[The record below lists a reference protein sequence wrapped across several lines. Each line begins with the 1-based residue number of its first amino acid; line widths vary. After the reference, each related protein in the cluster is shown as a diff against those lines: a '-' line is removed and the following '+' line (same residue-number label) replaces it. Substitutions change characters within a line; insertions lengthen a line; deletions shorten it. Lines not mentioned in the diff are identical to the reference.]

1 MISRGLRGLFAPLN
15 AERPCR
21 RKQLA
26 DARRIRTNGELCRLR
41 AGVFVSLRRYQNGMG
56 ADRLASSRIG
66 DRIIARGHLLSRRVP
81 DRHLGIFILSAV
93 RISRC
98 GQLDRTGG
106 ERNLRR
112 RILIRDVH
120 RSGRFVLRPVCIL
133 GDVAAV
139 YRNRCPVC
147 RNLKVVAPIVSRL
160 IGSLRRIRH
169 RTQIIV
175 NAGIIALQL
184 IDQIVQL
191 AVQRIVI
198 RRTALLETGKPA
210 AVPLADTVAVQIVGV
225 QHLVTRIEIG
235 FTLDIRHNTADGR
248 IVESRLAQELIYRRF
263 VFTGAAR
270 RAHRDRLCHC
280 RCLTVGSE
288 RRAGLHHDGARQQQ
302 CKNTFQSH
310 ACPSFSSELVLQI
323 VIYLSPFCYHI
334 QYTIRGSI
342 LQPFCYKKPTLR
354 RRKIQN
360 VSVTEESRVVRTMM
374 LEVSSPSLS
383 IFFAMM

>member
-1 MISRGLRGLFAPLN
+1 M
-15 AERPCR
+15 
-21 RKQLA
+21 
-26 DARRIRTNGELCRLR
+26 
-41 AGVFVSLRRYQNGMG
+41 Y
-56 ADRLASSRIG
+56 ADRLASGRIG
-66 DRIIARGHLLSRRVP
+66 DRVITRGHLLSRRIL

-93 RISRC
+93 RIGRC
-98 GQLDRTGG
+98 RQLNLTGG
-106 ERNLRR
+106 KRNLRR
-112 RILIRDVH
+112 RIFIRDIHHSV
-120 RSGRFVLRPVCIL
+120 RFVLRPVCIL
-133 GDVAAV
+133 GEIAAV

-160 IGSLRRIRH
+160 IGTLGRIRH
-169 RTQIIV
+169 RTQVIV

-191 AVQRIVI
+191 TVQRMVI
-198 RRTALLETGKPA
+198 RRTALLETGKAA
-210 AVPLADTVAVQIVGV
+210 AVPLADAVAVQIIGI
-225 QHLVTRIEIG
+225 QHLVARIKTG
-235 FTLDIRHNTADGR
+235 FALDIRHNTADGR
-248 IVESRLAQELIYRRF
+248 IVEARLAQELIYRRF
-263 VFTGAAR
+263 VSTGAA
-270 RAHRDRLCHC
+270 RAHRDRLCCC
-280 RCLTVGSE
+280 RCLTFGSE

-323 VIYLSPFCYHI
+323 VISLSPFCYQL
-334 QYTIRGSI
+334 QYTIRGRI

-360 VSVTEESRVVRTMM
+360 VSVTEESRVVSTMM